1 MHSRNHNKTSVLENP
16 LFRNS
21 LLFVALG
28 MLPAI
33 CIASNVTL
41 QGNFTA
47 DDNVQLFSV
56 ALGAPA
62 AIDFRSYGYA
72 GGTPSNGS
80 TVPAGGFDT
89 ILTLFSASGSFTR
102 TTMTER
108 ARPSIPQPAWRAMR
122 ASLPISPLAATFW
135 PSLQYDNF
143 SIGDLGNGFTEA
155 GNPNFTADPTFASGG
170 PCPGN
175 MFRDISGTAGRCRS
189 ANWTVDF
196 LNVESVTPVTATP
209 EPSALLLAAVGLGLL
224 LASRGRNLRK
234 RSTLTVAILA
244 ALATVP
250 LKAQTTN
257 CPSVSGPDYC
267 PVSDFLNGNRAL
279 LKIQDIEVID
289 LGNNASQGKITQL
302 GTSSSSPPTVRQW
315 LRG

>member
-89 ILTLFSASGSFTR
+89 ILTLFSASGSFIEDNDDGAGAPIDPATGIAGD
-102 TTMTER
+102 
-108 ARPSIPQPAWRAMR
+108 ARITAN
-122 ASLPISPLAATFW
+122 LAAGGYILAITE
-135 PSLQYDNF
+135 YDNF

-170 PCPGN
+170 SLP
-175 MFRDISGTAGRCRS
+175 
-189 ANWTVDF
+189 W
-196 LNVESVTPVTATP
+196 
-209 EPSALLLAAVGLGLL
+209 
-224 LASRGRNLRK
+224 
-234 RSTLTVAILA
+234 
-244 ALATVP
+244 
-250 LKAQTTN
+250 
-257 CPSVSGPDYC
+257 
-267 PVSDFLNGNRAL
+267 
-279 LKIQDIEVID
+279 
-289 LGNNASQGKITQL
+289 
-302 GTSSSSPPTVRQW
+302 
-315 LRG
+315 

>member
-1 MHSRNHNKTSVLENP
+1 
-16 LFRNS
+16 
-21 LLFVALG
+21 
-28 MLPAI
+28 
-33 CIASNVTL
+33 
-41 QGNFTA
+41 
-47 DDNVQLFSV
+47 
-56 ALGAPA
+56 
-62 AIDFRSYGYA
+62 
-72 GGTPSNGS
+72 
-80 TVPAGGFDT
+80 
-89 ILTLFSASGSFTR
+89 
-102 TTMTER
+102 
-108 ARPSIPQPAWRAMR
+108 
-122 ASLPISPLAATFW
+122 
-135 PSLQYDNF
+135 
-143 SIGDLGNGFTEA
+143 
-155 GNPNFTADPTFASGG
+155 
-170 PCPGN
+170 

-315 LRG
+315 LRGSNYGRRATGEKLLSANVQSAARDDALIFVQCGVPIAVTVETRGSLTILR